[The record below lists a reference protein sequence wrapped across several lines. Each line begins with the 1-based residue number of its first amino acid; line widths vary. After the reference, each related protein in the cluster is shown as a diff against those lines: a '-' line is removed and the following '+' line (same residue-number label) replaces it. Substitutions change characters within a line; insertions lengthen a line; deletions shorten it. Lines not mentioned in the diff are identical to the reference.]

1 MRLDILSGPLPSLSC
16 VFFLHYS
23 DEVRQIQTLTILR
36 RRCKFGFMPQST
48 HNAPLFATF
57 LWRLCE
63 DERSIAIY
71 SSVVPETFKTHLGF
85 GRGVDARAMFHAMK
99 KRSFESLT
107 ASGPKYVSL
116 HFMTFHV
123 SPSFGVS
130 CWGQKQI
137 EASNVLILKCVPC
150 ISVRCRRRRRRFN
163 ERRQVG

>member
-1 MRLDILSGPLPSLSC
+1 MRLDILSGLLPSLSC

-99 KRSFESLT
+99 KRSLESLT

-116 HFMTFHV
+116 SVTFAPVKVPLVDGSIAVGQLSV
-123 SPSFGVS
+123 SMEITCLPSAV
-130 CWGQKQI
+130 I
-137 EASNVLILKCVPC
+137 
-150 ISVRCRRRRRRFN
+150 
-163 ERRQVG
+163 